1 MITLEVP
8 NMACGGCANSVT
20 KAVQSVDGKAVVNP
34 DLESKTVMVESNVA
48 TSALLKVLE
57 EAGYPAVAT

>member
-8 NMACGGCANSVT
+8 DMACGGCANSII
-20 KAVQSVDGKAVVNP
+20 KAVQIVDAKAVVNP
-34 DLESKTVMVESNVA
+34 DLESKTVTVESNLA